1 MLKTV
6 QLFEQGVQK
15 RCFISDFAIVTLRD
29 SQMERKSRTISLRI
43 VAGVLIA
50 TVIIVGIFASG
61 VQLPNTQ
68 TSSTQLETGH
78 LTVLLKDAPVDIDEL
93 WITITELEVHKSGDD
108 AGWIP
113 IDFLQSED
121 NVTFNL
127 LEYQDENMLGLADVE
142 IDTGNYTKIRMSVIK
157 AEAWYYVDADANTAE
172 TDEPAIDKVELKVP
186 SNKLDVISNFTIT
199 EGDNVVVLIDMQ
211 PDYVSISHSNNLR
224 PVLKA
229 TISQGGDQ

>member
-1 MLKTV
+1 LVKTV
-6 QLFEQGVQK
+6 QLVEQGVQK
-15 RCFISDFAIVTLRD
+15 RCFISDFSTVTIRD
-29 SQMERKSRTISLRI
+29 SQMEHKSRTISLRI

-50 TVIIVGIFASG
+50 TVIIVAIFASG

-68 TSSTQLETGH
+68 APSTQLETGH
-78 LTVLLKDAPVDIDEL
+78 LTVLLKDAPVDVDEL

-142 IDTGNYTKIRMSVIK
+142 IGTGNYTKIRMSVIK
-157 AEAWYYVDADANTAE
+157 AEAWYYEVDENSAE

-186 SNKLDVISNFTIT
+186 SNKLDVITKFTIT
-199 EGDNVVVLIDMQ
+199 DGDNVVVLIDMQ
-211 PDYVSISHSNNLR
+211 PDYVSISHSKNLR

-229 TISQGGDQ
+229 TVSQGGNQ

>member
-1 MLKTV
+1 MEHKT
-6 QLFEQGVQK
+6 
-15 RCFISDFAIVTLRD
+15 
-29 SQMERKSRTISLRI
+29 RTISLRI

-50 TVIIVGIFASG
+50 TIIIVAVFASG

-68 TSSTQLETGH
+68 TPSTQLETGH
-78 LTVLLKDAPVDIDEL
+78 LTVLLKDAPVDVDEL
-93 WITITELEVHKSGDD
+93 WITITELEVHRSGDD

-142 IDTGNYTKIRMSVIK
+142 IGTGNYTKIRMGVIK
-157 AEAWYYVDADANTAE
+157 AEAWYYVEVDEEAAE
-172 TDEPAIDKVELKVP
+172 TDEGAIDKVELKVP
-186 SNKLDVISNFTIT
+186 SNKLDVITKFEIT
-199 EGDNVVVLIDMQ
+199 GGDNVVVLIDME

-229 TISQGGDQ
+229 TILQGGNT

>member
-1 MLKTV
+1 
-6 QLFEQGVQK
+6 
-15 RCFISDFAIVTLRD
+15 
-29 SQMERKSRTISLRI
+29 MENQSRTISLRI

-50 TVIIVGIFASG
+50 TVIIVAVFASG

-68 TSSTQLETGH
+68 IPNIQLETGH
-78 LTVLLKDAPVDIDEL
+78 LTVLLKDAPVDVDEL
-93 WITITELEVHKSGDD
+93 WITITELEVHKSGED

-127 LEYQDENMLGLADVE
+127 LEYQDENMLSLADVE
-142 IDTGNYTKIRMSVIK
+142 IGTGNYTKIRMSVIK
-157 AEAWYYVDADANTAE
+157 AEAWYYVDADETAAE
-172 TDEPAIDKVELKVP
+172 NDELAIDKIELKVP
-186 SNKLDVISNFTIT
+186 SNKLDVITKFTIT

-229 TISQGGDQ
+229 TISQGGTQ